1 MAPHG
6 NFKCLDLP
14 EKILDQIVD
23 QWVSIICADDAEW
36 ARLARATGK
45 PELANDSRFA
55 TLAARKLNE
64 DALEAIV
71 TQWTATRKVADV
83 VTALQAAGVAAGAC
97 ADAKYLSEDPHLTER
112 DYWVYRE
119 HPEVGKRQHCGI
131 PWRMSGTPCEVKTAA
146 PTLGQHTNEVMTGLL
161 GYSAAEVEAMRAKG
175 ALD

>member
-1 MAPHG
+1 
-6 NFKCLDLP
+6 
-14 EKILDQIVD
+14 
-23 QWVSIICADDAEW
+23 
-36 ARLARATGK
+36 
-45 PELANDSRFA
+45 
-55 TLAARKLNE
+55 
-64 DALEAIV
+64 
-71 TQWTATRKVADV
+71 

-97 ADAKYLSEDPHLTER
+97 ADAKYLSEDPHLAER
-112 DYWVYRE
+112 EYWVYRE